1 MKSIK
6 IVKGNDQEIEFQKIE
21 IGIFEDMESFHK
33 ILHHCLGDRI
43 GPRGR
48 RGSLFQDFFSNLT

>member
-21 IGIFEDMESFHK
+21 IGIFQEMKSFHK
-33 ILHHCLGDRI
+33 ILHHCSGDRK
-43 GPRGR
+43 GPRG
-48 RGSLFQDFFSNLT
+48 